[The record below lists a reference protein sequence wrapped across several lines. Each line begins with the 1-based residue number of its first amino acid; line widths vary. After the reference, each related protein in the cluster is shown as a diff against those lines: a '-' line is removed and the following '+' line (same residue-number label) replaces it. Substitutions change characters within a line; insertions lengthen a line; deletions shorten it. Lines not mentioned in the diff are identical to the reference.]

1 MKKLPI
7 WIPLVCGALLL
18 AAIGILIAGYFRG
31 RALREDLAKN
41 GWDVAEYRAM
51 ADEHA
56 HKWHADAVLD
66 TLRADQVDA
75 KGHSYLGPADHFDLR
90 YRSPSATDKC
100 ALELVIIDRSPALTA
115 SIVDGACT
123 PAPVPP
129 VHCSIAEVLS
139 RVLARGGRPDAK
151 ANISLAHGAW
161 HVEQQDLRF
170 DFVDDCK

>member
-7 WIPLVCGALLL
+7 WIPLACGAVFL
-18 AAIGILIAGYFRG
+18 AAVGILIAGYFRG

-66 TLRADQVDA
+66 SLRTDQVDA
-75 KGHSYLGPADHFDLR
+75 NGHSYLGPGDHFELR

-100 ALELVIIDRSPALTA
+100 ILALDIRELSPALTA
-115 SIVDGACT
+115 EIIEGACT

-129 VHCSIAEVLS
+129 VRCSVVDVLG
-139 RVLARGGRPDAK
+139 RVRARGGRSGAK

-170 DFVDDCK
+170 DLLDDCK